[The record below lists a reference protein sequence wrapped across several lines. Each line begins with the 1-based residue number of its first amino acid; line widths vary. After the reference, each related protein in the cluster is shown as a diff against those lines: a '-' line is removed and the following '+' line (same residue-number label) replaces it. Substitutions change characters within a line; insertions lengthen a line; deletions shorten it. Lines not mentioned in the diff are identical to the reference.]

1 MNANDVTL
9 RRPAADEFA
18 SQFSLL
24 SRMVVEPGTRE
35 DWLSLH
41 DLHYKTEKDSFGQT
55 YYRCTLDGKLIGVVV
70 TAYPKLLLEPRHRM
84 FPRIKP
90 SGGSRLTNTAR
101 GKFVNDLF
109 AIINRSV
116 VDTLYRGVGVSYRM
130 INLASR
136 MHPRQVMEIQSAM
149 SKFSPFAMKAG
160 FQFAKPI
167 QNKNYE
173 KGVAVMHRYLDSH
186 PYDTEG
192 LIAELE
198 AMSPAFR
205 LKALREL
212 TAFYYRCSALE
223 KTGRNLGRG
232 LDDLDY
238 TPRELITKIQGL
250 IFTSPLYGA
259 YKNPDYGRAIPR
271 QLPLIAFDL
280 QPPNEPLDLEALSQ
294 LTGQDYAA

>member
-1 MNANDVTL
+1 MTTETRVCRPDVGAY
-9 RRPAADEFA
+9 PAH
-18 SQFSLL
+18 FSLL
-24 SRMVVEPGTRE
+24 ERMMVEPGDRE

-41 DLHYKTEKDSFGQT
+41 DLHYKTESDSFGQK
-55 YYRCTLDGKLIGVVV
+55 YYRCTMDDKLIGVVV

-84 FPRIKP
+84 FPKIKP
-90 SGGSRLTNTAR
+90 TGGTRLTNTAR

-160 FQFAKPI
+160 FQFAKPL
-167 QNKNYE
+167 QNKNYG
-173 KGVAVMHRYLDSH
+173 KGVQVMSRYLDSH

-192 LIAELE
+192 LIAEIE
-198 AMSPAFR
+198 AMTPAFQI
-205 LKALREL
+205 KAMREL
-212 TAFYYRCSALE
+212 TAFYYACSSLE
-223 KTGRNLGRG
+223 KTGRNLGRN
-232 LDDLDY
+232 LSDLNY
-238 TPRELITKIQGL
+238 GPRELIAKIQGL

-259 YKNPDYGRAIPR
+259 YKNPDYGRELPQRI
-271 QLPLIAFDL
+271 PLIAFDL
-280 QPPNEPLDLEALSQ
+280 QKTTEPLNLELLAQ
-294 LTGQDYAA
+294 VTGVDYSK

>member
-70 TAYPKLLLEPRHRM
+70 AAYPKLLLEPRHRM

-173 KGVAVMHRYLDSH
+173 KGVAVVHRYLDSH

>member
-1 MNANDVTL
+1 MTTKANIF
-9 RRPAADEFA
+9 RPETGTYPKH
-18 SQFSLL
+18 FSLL
-24 SRMVVEPGTRE
+24 ERMMVEPGDRE

-41 DLHYKTEKDSFGQT
+41 DLHYKTESDSFGQK
-55 YYRCTLDGKLIGVVV
+55 YYRCTMDGKLIGVVV

-84 FPRIKP
+84 FPKIKP
-90 SGGSRLTNTAR
+90 TGGSKLTNTAR

-109 AIINRSV
+109 AIVNRSV

-130 INLASR
+130 INLAAR

-167 QNKNYE
+167 QNKNYG
-173 KGVAVMHRYLDSH
+173 KGVQVIGRFLDSH

-192 LIAELE
+192 LIAEIE

-205 LKALREL
+205 QKAMREL
-212 TAFYYRCSALE
+212 TAFYYACSSLE
-223 KTGRNLGRG
+223 KTGRNLGRS
-232 LDDLDY
+232 LEDLDY
-238 TPRELITKIQGL
+238 GPRELIAKIQGL

-259 YKNPDYGRAIPR
+259 YKNPDYGRDIPQR
-271 QLPLIAFDL
+271 LPLIAFDL
-280 QPPNEPLDLEALSQ
+280 QKTSEPLNLDRLAHV
-294 LTGQDYAA
+294 TGVDYSK

>member
-1 MNANDVTL
+1 MTPNDVMV
-9 RRPAADEFA
+9 RRPHPAEFPA
-18 SQFSLL
+18 QFSDL
-24 SRMVVEPGTRE
+24 SRMILEPGTRE
-35 DWLSLH
+35 DWLALH
-41 DLHYKTEKDSFGQT
+41 DLHYKTETDSFGQT

-84 FPRIKP
+84 FPKIKP
-90 SGGSRLTNTAR
+90 TGGSKLTNTAR

-116 VDTLYRGVGVSYRM
+116 VDTMYRGVGVSYRM

-136 MHPRQVMEIQSAM
+136 MHPRRVMEIQSAM

-167 QNKNYE
+167 QNKHYE
-173 KGVAVMHRYLDSH
+173 KGVAMVARYLDSH

-198 AMSPAFR
+198 SMSPA
-205 LKALREL
+205 LKHRALRDL
-212 TAFYYRCSALE
+212 TAFYYKCSALE

-238 TPRELITKIQGL
+238 TPRELIAKIQGL

-259 YKNPDYGRAIPR
+259 YQNPDYGRVLPR

-280 QPPNEPLDLEALSQ
+280 QRTDEPLNLERLSEV
-294 LTGQDYAA
+294 TGESYP

>member
-1 MNANDVTL
+1 MTTKTNIFRLEAGTY
-9 RRPAADEFA
+9 PKH
-18 SQFSLL
+18 FSLL
-24 SRMVVEPGTRE
+24 ERMMVEPGDRE

-41 DLHYKTEKDSFGQT
+41 DLHYKTESDSFGQK
-55 YYRCTLDGKLIGVVV
+55 YYRCTMDEKLIGVVV

-84 FPRIKP
+84 FPKIKP
-90 SGGSRLTNTAR
+90 TGGSKLTNTAR

-109 AIINRSV
+109 AIVNRSV

-130 INLASR
+130 INLAAR

-167 QNKNYE
+167 QNKNYG
-173 KGVAVMHRYLDSH
+173 KGVQVIGRFLDSH

-192 LIAELE
+192 LIAEIE

-205 LKALREL
+205 QKAMREL
-212 TAFYYRCSALE
+212 TAFYYACSSLE
-223 KTGRNLGRG
+223 KTGRNLGRS
-232 LDDLDY
+232 LEDLDY
-238 TPRELITKIQGL
+238 GPRELIAKIQGL

-259 YKNPDYGRAIPR
+259 YKNPDYGRDIPQR
-271 QLPLIAFDL
+271 LPLIAFDL
-280 QPPNEPLDLEALSQ
+280 QKTSEPLNLDRLAHV
-294 LTGQDYAA
+294 TGVDYSK

>member
-1 MNANDVTL
+1 MTTEARVC
-9 RRPAADEFA
+9 RPAAGEYPGH
-18 SQFSLL
+18 FSLL
-24 SRMVVEPGTRE
+24 ERMMVEPGDRE

-41 DLHYKTEKDSFGQT
+41 DLHYKTESDSFGQK
-55 YYRCTLDGKLIGVVV
+55 YYRCTMDGKLIGVVV

-84 FPRIKP
+84 FPKIKP
-90 SGGSRLTNTAR
+90 TGGTRLTNTAR

-136 MHPRQVMEIQSAM
+136 MHPRQVIEIQSAM

-167 QNKNYE
+167 QNKNYG
-173 KGVAVMHRYLDSH
+173 KGVQVMSRYLDSH

-192 LIAELE
+192 LIAEIE
-198 AMSPAFR
+198 AMTPAF
-205 LKALREL
+205 KTKTMREL
-212 TAFYYRCSALE
+212 TAFYYSCSSLE
-223 KTGRNLGRG
+223 KTGRNLGRS
-232 LDDLDY
+232 LEDLNY
-238 TPRELITKIQGL
+238 GPRELIAKIQGL

-259 YKNPDYGRAIPR
+259 YKNPDYGRELPERI
-271 QLPLIAFDL
+271 PLIAFDL
-280 QPPNEPLDLEALSQ
+280 QKTTEPLNLER
-294 LTGQDYAA
+294 LTQVTGVDYSK

>member
-70 TAYPKLLLEPRHRM
+70 AAYPKLLLEPRHRM

>member
-1 MNANDVTL
+1 MIANDVTI
-9 RRPAADEFA
+9 RRPGADEFPR
-18 SQFSLL
+18 QFSLMK
-24 SRMVVEPGTRE
+24 RMVVEPGTRE
-35 DWLSLH
+35 DWLALH

-84 FPRIKP
+84 FPKIKP
-90 SGGSRLTNTAR
+90 SGGSKLTNTAR

-160 FQFAKPI
+160 FKFAKPV
-167 QNKNYE
+167 QNKNYG
-173 KGVAVMHRYLDSH
+173 KGVAIMHRYLDSH

-205 LKALREL
+205 HKALREL
-212 TAFYYRCSALE
+212 TAFYYKCSALE

-232 LDDLDY
+232 LGDLDY

-259 YKNPDYGRAIPR
+259 YKNPDYGRKLPER
-271 QLPLIAFDL
+271 LPLVAFDL
-280 QPPNEPLDLEALSQ
+280 QPPHEPLDLDKLSE
-294 LTGQDYAA
+294 LTRQDYAA